1 MSRFATLW
9 GKWFN
14 FMKKLFYIIFLL
26 GLVWSFLFAGFV
38 IELRNQ
44 PVSSKA
50 ADGLVVLTGGTGR
63 IDGGFKL
70 LSEGHGK
77 RLLLS
82 GINQELDFETIMRDI
97 GQDQALKDCCVDAE
111 SISTDTRSNAVEAI
125 FWARKKGYKS
135 LILITSDF
143 HMPRAQ
149 IIFDEYS
156 EDILIIPH
164 AVKSEISP
172 LGMAIEF
179 NKYLLRLARSG
190 LAT

>member
-1 MSRFATLW
+1 MR
-9 GKWFN
+9 
-14 FMKKLFYIIFLL
+14 KLFNLIFLL

-38 IELRNQ
+38 IDLRNQ
-44 PVSSKA
+44 GPTPDK

-70 LSEGHGK
+70 LSEGKGE

-82 GINQELDFETIMRDI
+82 GINQDLDFEIIMRDI

-111 SISTDTRSNAVEAI
+111 STSTDTRSNAIE
-125 FWARKKGYKS
+125 ARKWAKEKGYKS

-143 HMPRAQ
+143 HMPRSQ
-149 IIFDEYS
+149 IIFEEYS
-156 EDILIIPH
+156 EGILIIPYP
-164 AVKSEISP
+164 VKSEISP

-179 NKYLLRLARSG
+179 NKYLFSLARFG
-190 LAT
+190 LTS